1 MYQKE
6 TKTVDWSKDGTI
18 YEHTEV
24 KLNQN
29 NTQKNNHPSIFLN
42 ASIEGHRWA
51 GPWTGRQS
59 SEMITFILKA
69 TLESPIN
76 LTSLHLKYLE
86 RAAQWIRTHDL
97 VGVSQQ
103 C

>member
-1 MYQKE
+1 MIKHRNRMYQKE

-51 GPWTGRQS
+51 GFVHPEQVVSRQ
-59 SEMITFILKA
+59 
-69 TLESPIN
+69 
-76 LTSLHLKYLE
+76 
-86 RAAQWIRTHDL
+86 R
-97 VGVSQQ
+97 
-103 C
+103 